1 MLATALL
8 WFAGPA
14 HGQTTQARGVL
25 ALSVGEGRLLQ
36 LDRNAANVLIANP
49 SVADIQVVSPRSLFV
64 FGRRLGQTTLS
75 ALDIGSGVAAQI
87 VLRVTRSAAA
97 AQAALPRSNGTV
109 ALGFEGDRI
118 VARGTV
124 GNLGQALDT
133 NATGRAYNPGGLPL
147 LDRTRL
153 AEAQQVT
160 LRVRITEASR
170 SVLNRLGVNLNVLA
184 NPGSFAFRL
193 ITGGFVGGSTGTV
206 TGITGLNA
214 NLAGQSVNSPFGQLG
229 GGVVTGR
236 VNANAL
242 LDVLQSEGLVTSLAE
257 PNLTTISGET
267 ARFNVGGEVPIPVP
281 QSFGVTTIE
290 YKKYGVSLAF
300 TPVLLPGERIAMRVQ
315 PEVSELSNANS
326 IAINGV
332 SVPSFISRSA
342 ETNVE
347 MASGQTLAIAGLFQR
362 SEQTNL
368 SRFPFLGDIPIL
380 GALFRSSS
388 FQRDETELIILV
400 TPYLSEPVSAPRSF
414 PLPTDRL
421 GVSSLPAPARGGF
434 VID

>member
-1 MLATALL
+1 M
-8 WFAGPA
+8 
-14 HGQTTQARGVL
+14 
-25 ALSVGEGRLLQ
+25 
-36 LDRNAANVLIANP
+36 
-49 SVADIQVVSPRSLFV
+49 
-64 FGRRLGQTTLS
+64 FGRRPGQTTLS

-153 AEAQQVT
+153 AGAQQVT

-193 ITGGFVGGSTGTV
+193 ITGGFVGGAAGAV
-206 TGITGLNA
+206 TGATGLNTS
-214 NLAGQSVNSPFGQLG
+214 LAGQQGVNSPFGQLG

-267 ARFNVGGEVPIPVP
+267 ARFNAGGEVPILVP
-281 QSFGVTTIE
+281 QSLGVTTIE

>member
-1 MLATALL
+1 M
-8 WFAGPA
+8 
-14 HGQTTQARGVL
+14 
-25 ALSVGEGRLLQ
+25 
-36 LDRNAANVLIANP
+36 
-49 SVADIQVVSPRSLFV
+49 
-64 FGRRLGQTTLS
+64 
-75 ALDIGSGVAAQI
+75 
-87 VLRVTRSAAA
+87 
-97 AQAALPRSNGTV
+97 
-109 ALGFEGDRI
+109 
-118 VARGTV
+118 
-124 GNLGQALDT
+124 
-133 NATGRAYNPGGLPL
+133 

>member
-214 NLAGQSVNSPFGQLG
+214 NLAGQNVNSPFGQLG

>member
-8 WFAGPA
+8 WLAGPA

-36 LDRNAANVLIANP
+36 LGRNAANVLIANP
-49 SVADIQVVSPRSLFV
+49 SVADIQVVSPRTLFV
-64 FGRRLGQTTLS
+64 FGRRPGQITLS

-97 AQAALPRSNGTV
+97 AQAALSPRNGTV
-109 ALGFEGDRI
+109 ALSFEGDRI

-133 NATGRAYNPGGLPL
+133 NATGRTYNPGGLPP

-153 AEAQQVT
+153 AGAQQVT

-214 NLAGQSVNSPFGQLG
+214 NLAGQNVNSPFGQLG

-267 ARFNVGGEVPIPVP
+267 ARFNAGGEVPIPVP

-290 YKKYGVSLAF
+290 YKKFGVSLAF

-315 PEVSELSNANS
+315 PEVSELSNANAIS
-326 IAINGV
+326 INGTT
-332 SVPSFISRSA
+332 VPSFISRSA

>member
-153 AEAQQVT
+153 AGAQQVT